1 MHYHKYLYRR
11 YILNV
16 YNKHYIKKSNSN
28 FNKRCKII
36 LAMSLFILLLGGT
49 FFEAYQYNQLITD
62 FKKNFS
68 TYNFSAANNLLL
80 TKQKFNIFKPFMLT
94 HDISVYL
101 DSELDNLSNDIG
113 SNSINSSQALIKLKE
128 INHYNLVDNDKLA
141 DIENSIASIKES
153 NESYINGLVYFSNEQ
168 YNDAILSFKIVSP
181 LDLNYANSLKYLDA
195 SKDKLKE
202 NILTRCDDLVNND
215 YYTQALATINEN
227 KDILGDDSSVEEKI
241 AQIKVKQQEYL
252 DKNSQAVEASSQ
264 ALNTIISPTNI
275 NKLNIESNTSYLISV
290 NLKEQ
295 KTYVFKGK
303 LNKWELVKT
312 FLCSTGIE
320 SEPTP
325 TGSFTIKEKGEWF
338 FSDKFKQGGKFWS
351 QITGDILFH
360 SLPFAQDKTTILD
373 YTLKK
378 PSSHG
383 CIRLAVED
391 AKWIYTNIPKGSKVI
406 IK

>member
-1 MHYHKYLYRR
+1 M
-11 YILNV
+11 NV
-16 YNKHYIKKSNSN
+16 YNKHYIKKSNR
-28 FNKRCKII
+28 KYKII
-36 LAMSLFILLLGGT
+36 LAISIFIFIIGGV
-49 FFEAYQYNQLITD
+49 FFEAYKYNQLLTD
-62 FKKNFS
+62 YKKNFS
-68 TYNFSAANNLLL
+68 TYNFSSANNLLI
-80 TKQKFNIFKPFMLT
+80 TKQNFNIFKPFMIT
-94 HDISVYL
+94 HDLTLYL
-101 DSELDNLSNDIG
+101 NSELESLSKDIE
-113 SNSINSSQALIKLKE
+113 NNNISSTQALIKLKE
-128 INHYNLVDNDKLA
+128 INNYNLVDTDKLA
-141 DIENSIASIKES
+141 NIENSIESIKES
-153 NESYINGLVYFSNEQ
+153 NESYTNGLVYFSNEQ

-195 SKDKLKE
+195 SKKKLKE
-202 NILTRCDDLVNND
+202 NIINRCDDLVNND
-215 YYTQALATINEN
+215 YYTQALDTISEN
-227 KDILGDDSSVEEKI
+227 KDILGDDNSIEEKI

-252 DKNSQAVEASSQ
+252 DKNSQAIEASSQ

-275 NKLNIESNTSYLISV
+275 NKLNIESTTSYLISV

-338 FSDKFKQGGKFWS
+338 FSDKFKQGGKYWS

-383 CIRLAVED
+383 CIRLTVED
-391 AKWIYTNIPKGSKVI
+391 AKWIYSNIPKGSKVI

>member
-1 MHYHKYLYRR
+1 M
-11 YILNV
+11 NV
-16 YNKHYIKKSNSN
+16 YNKHYIKKSNM
-28 FNKRCKII
+28 KYKII
-36 LAMSLFILLLGGT
+36 LILSIIIFIIGGI
-49 FFEAYQYNQLITD
+49 FFEAYKYNQLLTD
-62 FKKNFS
+62 YKRNFS
-68 TYNFSAANNLLL
+68 TYNFSSANNLLL
-80 TKQKFNIFKPFMLT
+80 TKQNFNIFKPFMIT
-94 HDISVYL
+94 HDLTAYL
-101 DSELDNLSNDIG
+101 NSELDNLSNDIENNAI
-113 SNSINSSQALIKLKE
+113 SSSQALLKLKE
-128 INHYNLVDNDKLA
+128 INNYNLADTDKLA
-141 DIENSIASIKES
+141 YIENSIDSIKES
-153 NESYINGLVYFSNEQ
+153 NESYTNGLVYFSNEQ

-181 LDLNYANSLKYLDA
+181 LDLNYANSLKYLNA
-195 SKDKLKE
+195 SKEKLKE
-202 NILTRCDDLVNND
+202 NIINRCDDLVKND
-215 YYTQALATINEN
+215 YYTQALATISEN
-227 KDILGDDSSVEEKI
+227 KDILGDDSYIEEKI
-241 AQIKVKQQEYL
+241 AQIKVKQQEYIN
-252 DKNSQAVEASSQ
+252 KNSQAVEASSQ

-275 NKLNIESNTSYLISV
+275 NKLNVESATSYLISV

-303 LNKWELVKT
+303 MNKWELVKT

-325 TGSFTIKEKGEWF
+325 SGSFTIKEKGEWF